1 MKRILYYI
9 NIITLL
15 LALSTCRPQP
25 DDNDSDLPE
34 GYTRITFKAAVV
46 EPQQVNVRAVDPDG
60 LGVNNMTLFCFN
72 EFGLYISKS
81 TATLK
86 KQDHETGTY
95 EAVISSDTE
104 IIHFLGN
111 HSEGLYDDS
120 NFPGQT
126 ESMVIANMEGGSGM
140 LVYWSRFQ
148 IDRNSDK
155 DILQQLADL
164 SYTINDTTYNGIKL
178 IRNQAKV
185 SINDWDTDYMKISG
199 FRTVN
204 IHAFGTV
211 APHHPEHHF
220 EIVENWEQQEDFVT
234 LPNNKAKMS
243 DIVDINTKQ
252 EDYVFESENE
262 GDNLVSVI
270 IKGRP
275 KHNYTG
281 NDLYYRVVMQNNDG
295 SSFMIRRNHHYKI
308 NIIGE
313 LSYGMNTFEE
323 ALVAPATNNAWISID
338 SWVNE
343 ISNGNETLWVEKTSY
358 VLSSEEYAG
367 KNWTIPYK
375 YTNRSGNTEPTITWI
390 ENNVAYNNIGNNYN
404 ASNGEGT
411 ITLNLHPMYEGN
423 EQQSGKLLIKHGK
436 LQREVEIILIKK
448 QLFTP
453 AWVSAQ
459 VYSGSA
465 NENVTIMFT
474 IPDNCPESL
483 FPFPVLV
490 SVNHLDVRTESGDQL
505 PVLIKGE
512 EGYFGQEWEGINY
525 KYVYTVTAPGKHRL
539 FFHTILEHKDG
550 DIEDVHLEAQFFET
564 ITKNVVFAGH
574 ESHKAIFV
582 EGLHDYGNHFAEDE
596 KVYYMLVPAKK
607 ASPQMFTISLKERQ
621 NNGTYTNINHADKSN
636 TNQWH
641 KNGHDEFLFYT
652 KYLTFYDELFDEG
665 HEGFDE
671 IKDQEWECEVKIIN
685 ESQWS
690 TNGRVLGLRTYGY
703 KETDSYKYGL
713 QADGTYNVYMLT
725 NDPRNTDVVRI
736 ASNNVL
742 SKYVFENDRTGTPY
756 GDAMYDGNEYRS
768 VIFDVGRYRPFRFA
782 PQIKVSDKNGAN
794 DTIYGTVLSNEIHA
808 ETEELTEEIV
818 FSYEPGQKIDIML
831 DVTSF
836 KGSDG
841 RSVHPFG
848 ELYGESFEIYIDA
861 PMLRIDTE
869 RIPNS
874 WLASKNPDIKVDKLR
889 RHPTIEGRFIYTVD
903 QFRDRE
909 RNFGFAEALNKDV
922 AKSEY
927 DKFGK
932 VVDVADFVDQSGE
945 RKLLPFVKSTITT
958 KYNISISSEKE
969 KVIFWDKTFKVKT
982 QHIEGNIKYK
992 TSNGDLL
999 NVPKDAFVAFV
1010 RHYTGARIGVMTI
1023 HDNGRYE
1030 LNLRHEYKFDWE
1042 GDPIELFYTVGN
1054 VTYSTQI
1061 EDIATL
1067 FQMSKDNETIILNFE
1082 R

>member
-25 DDNDSDLPE
+25 DDNNGDMPE
-34 GYTRITFKAAVV
+34 GYTRITFNAAIV
-46 EPQQVNVRAVDPDG
+46 EPQQVNVRGVDPDG

-72 EFGLYISKS
+72 EFGLYISNS
-81 TATLK
+81 TATLN
-86 KQDHETGTY
+86 KQDYETGTY
-95 EAVISSDTE
+95 EAVIPSNTE
-104 IIHFLGN
+104 IIHFLCN

-120 NFPGQT
+120 SFPGQT
-126 ESMVIANMEGGSGM
+126 ESMIIANMEGGSGM

-148 IDRNSDK
+148 IDRDSED
-155 DILQQLADL
+155 DIRQQLADL
-164 SYTINDTTYNGIKL
+164 SYTINGNKYEGIKL

-185 SINDWDTDYMKISG
+185 SISDWDTDYMSISG

-204 IHAFGTV
+204 IPAFGTV
-211 APHHPEHHF
+211 APHHPDHHF
-220 EIVENWEQQEDFVT
+220 EIVEDWEQQEDFVT

-252 EDYVFESENE
+252 EEYIFESENE

-275 KHNYTG
+275 KYNYTG
-281 NDLYYRVVMQNNDG
+281 DDLYYRVVMQNNDG

-313 LSYGMNTFEE
+313 LSYGMSTFEE

-343 ISNGNETLWVEKTSY
+343 ISNGSETLWVEKTSY
-358 VLSSEEYAG
+358 ILSSEEYAG

-375 YTNRSGNTEPTITWI
+375 YTNKNGGNTAPTITWI
-390 ENNVAYNNIGNNYN
+390 ENNVAYNNIGNQYN
-404 ASNGEGT
+404 ISNGEGT

-453 AWVSAQ
+453 AWVSVQ
-459 VYSGSA
+459 VYSGPA
-465 NENVTIMFT
+465 NENVTMMFT
-474 IPDNCPESL
+474 IPETCPESL

-490 SVNHLDVRTESGDQL
+490 SVNHLDVRAESGEQL

-512 EGYFGQEWEGINY
+512 EGYFGQEWQGINY

-539 FFHTILEHKDG
+539 FFHTILEHEDG
-550 DIEDVHLEAQFFET
+550 DTENVHLEAKFFET
-564 ITKNVVFAGH
+564 ITKKVVFAGH

-582 EGLHDYGNHFAEDE
+582 EGLHEYGNHYAEDE
-596 KVYYMLVPAKK
+596 ILYYLLVPQKK

-621 NNGTYTNINHADKSN
+621 TDGTYTNINHADKSN
-636 TNQWH
+636 TTQWH

-652 KYLTFYDELFDEG
+652 KYLTFYDELFDET
-665 HEGFDE
+665 HEGFNE

-703 KETDSYKYGL
+703 EETDSYKYGL

-725 NDPRNTDVVRI
+725 NDSRNTDVVRI
-736 ASNNVL
+736 ASNNIL
-742 SKYVFENDRTGTPY
+742 SKYVFDKDRTGTPY
-756 GDAMYDGNEYRS
+756 GDAMYAGNEYRS
-768 VIFDVGRYRPFRFA
+768 VIFDIGRYRPFRFA

-794 DTIYGTVLSNEIHA
+794 GLTYGTILSNETHGD
-808 ETEELTEEIV
+808 TEELTEEITL
-818 FSYEPGQKIDIML
+818 SYEPGQKIDIML

-848 ELYGESFEIYIDA
+848 ELYGESFDIYIDA
-861 PMLRIDTE
+861 PMLKIDTE
-869 RIPNS
+869 RLPDS
-874 WLASKNPDIKVDKLR
+874 WLASKNPNIKVDKLR

-903 QFRDRE
+903 LYRE
-909 RNFGFAEALNKDV
+909 RERAFGFAEASNKDE
-922 AKSEY
+922 AKIEY

-932 VVDVADFVDQSGE
+932 VVDVATSINQNGE

-958 KYNISISSEKE
+958 KYNISISSEKD
-969 KVIFWDKTFKVKT
+969 KVVFWDKTFKVRT
-982 QHIEGNIKYK
+982 QLIEGNIKYR
-992 TSNGDLL
+992 TSNGDLH
-999 NVPKDAFVAFV
+999 NVPEEAFVAFV
-1010 RHYTGARIGVMTI
+1010 RQYTGARIGVMTI

-1030 LNLRHEYKFDWE
+1030 LNLRDEYKFDWE
-1042 GDPIELFYTVGN
+1042 GDPIELFYTIGD
-1054 VTYSTQI
+1054 VTYSAQI
-1061 EDIATL
+1061 EDLATL
-1067 FQMSKDNETIILNFE
+1067 FRMANNNETIILE

>member
-1 MKRILYYI
+1 M
-9 NIITLL
+9 

-25 DDNDSDLPE
+25 DDNNGDMPE
-34 GYTRITFKAAVV
+34 GYTRITFNAAIV
-46 EPQQVNVRAVDPDG
+46 EPQQVNVRGVDPDG

-72 EFGLYISKS
+72 EFGLYISNS

-86 KQDHETGTY
+86 KDDYETGTY
-95 EAVISSDTE
+95 EAVIPSNTE
-104 IIHFLGN
+104 IIHFLCN

-120 NFPGQT
+120 SFPGQT
-126 ESMVIANMEGGSGM
+126 ESMIIANMEGGSGM

-148 IDRNSDK
+148 IDRESNK
-155 DILQQLADL
+155 DIRQQLADL
-164 SYTINDTTYNGIKL
+164 SYTINENKYEGIKL

-185 SINDWDTDYMKISG
+185 SISDWDTDHMIISG

-204 IHAFGTV
+204 IPAFGTV

-252 EDYVFESENE
+252 EEYIFESENE

-270 IKGRP
+270 IKGKP
-275 KHNYTG
+275 NNYNG
-281 NDLYYRVVMQNNDG
+281 DDLYYRVVMQNNDG

-313 LSYGMNTFEE
+313 LSYGMSTFEE

-343 ISNGNETLWVEKTSY
+343 ISNGSETLWVEKTSY
-358 VLSSEEYAG
+358 ILSSEEYAG
-367 KNWTIPYK
+367 RNWTIPYK
-375 YTNRSGNTEPTITWI
+375 YTNKNGGNTAPTITWI
-390 ENNVAYNNIGNNYN
+390 ENNVAYNNIGNQYN
-404 ASNGEGT
+404 ISNGEGT

-436 LQREVEIILIKK
+436 LQREVEIILIKR

-453 AWVSAQ
+453 AWVSVQ
-459 VYSGSA
+459 VYSGPA
-465 NENVTIMFT
+465 NENVTMMFT
-474 IPDNCPESL
+474 IPETCPESL

-490 SVNHLDVRTESGDQL
+490 SVNHLDVRAESGEQL

-512 EGYFGQEWEGINY
+512 EGYFGQEWPGINY

-539 FFHTILEHKDG
+539 FFHTILEHEDG
-550 DIEDVHLEAQFFET
+550 DTENVHLEAQFFET
-564 ITKNVVFAGH
+564 ITKKVVFAGH

-582 EGLHDYGNHFAEDE
+582 EGLHKYGNYYAEDE
-596 KVYYMLVPAKK
+596 ILYYLLVPQKK

-621 NNGTYTNINHADKSN
+621 NDGTYTNINHADKSDI
-636 TNQWH
+636 NQWRR
-641 KNGHDEFLFYT
+641 NGNDEFLFYT
-652 KYLTFYDELFDEG
+652 KYLTFYDELFDEN
-665 HEGFDE
+665 HEGFNE

-703 KETDSYKYGL
+703 EEDNPKYGL
-713 QADGTYNVYMLT
+713 QEDGTYNVYMLT
-725 NDPRNTDVVRI
+725 NDSRNTDVVRI
-736 ASNNVL
+736 ASNTTTN
-742 SKYVFENDRTGTPY
+742 KYAFDKDRTGNIY
-756 GDAMYDGNEYRS
+756 GDAMYAGNEYRS
-768 VIFDVGRYRPFRFA
+768 VIFDVWRYRPFRFA

-794 DTIYGTVLSNEIHA
+794 GTKYGTILSNETHGD
-808 ETEELTEEIV
+808 TEELTEEITL
-818 FSYEPGQKIDIML
+818 SYEPGQKIDIML

-861 PMLRIDTE
+861 PMLKIDTE
-869 RIPNS
+869 RIPDN
-874 WLASKNPDIKVDKLR
+874 WLAANNPKIKVDKLR

-903 QFRDRE
+903 LYRE
-909 RNFGFAEALNKDV
+909 EEREFGFAEASNKDE
-922 AKSEY
+922 AKIEY

-932 VVDVADFVDQSGE
+932 VVPVETSVDQSGE

-958 KYNISISSEKE
+958 KYNISISSEKD
-969 KVIFWDKTFKVKT
+969 KVVFWDKTFKVRT
-982 QHIEGNIKYK
+982 QLIEGNIKYR
-992 TSNGDLL
+992 TSNGDLH
-999 NVPKDAFVAFV
+999 NVPEEAFVAFV
-1010 RHYTGARIGVMTI
+1010 RQYTGARIGVMTI

-1030 LNLRHEYKFDWE
+1030 LNLRDEYKFDWE
-1042 GDPIELFYTVGN
+1042 GDPIELFYTIGDE
-1054 VTYSTQI
+1054 TYSAQI
-1061 EDIATL
+1061 EDLATL
-1067 FQMSKDNETIILNFE
+1067 FRMANNNETIILE
-1082 R
+1082 QR

>member
-25 DDNDSDLPE
+25 DDNNGDMPE
-34 GYTRITFKAAVV
+34 GYTRITFNAAIV
-46 EPQQVNVRAVDPDG
+46 EPQQVNVRGVDPDG

-72 EFGLYISKS
+72 EFGLYISNS
-81 TATLK
+81 TATLN
-86 KQDHETGTY
+86 KQDYETGTY
-95 EAVISSDTE
+95 EAVIPSNTE
-104 IIHFLGN
+104 IIHFLCN

-120 NFPGQT
+120 SFPGQT
-126 ESMVIANMEGGSGM
+126 ESMIIANMEGGSGM

-148 IDRNSDK
+148 IDRDSED
-155 DILQQLADL
+155 DIRQQLADL
-164 SYTINDTTYNGIKL
+164 SYTINGETYEGIKL

-185 SINDWDTDYMKISG
+185 SISDWDTDYMSISG

-204 IHAFGTV
+204 IPAFGTV
-211 APHHPEHHF
+211 APHHPDLLF
-220 EIVENWEQQEDFVT
+220 DIVENWEQQEDFVT

-252 EDYVFESENE
+252 EEYIFESENE

-275 KHNYTG
+275 KNNYTG
-281 NDLYYRVVMQNNDG
+281 DDLYYRVVMQNNDG

-313 LSYGMNTFEE
+313 LSYGMSTFEE

-343 ISNGNETLWVEKTSY
+343 ISNGSETLWVEKTSY
-358 VLSSEEYAG
+358 ILSGEEYAG
-367 KNWTIPYK
+367 RNWTIPYK
-375 YTNRSGNTEPTITWI
+375 YTNKNGGNTAPTITWI
-390 ENNVAYNNIGNNYN
+390 ENNVAYNNIGNQYN
-404 ASNGEGT
+404 ISNGEGT
-411 ITLNLHPMYEGN
+411 ITLNLHPMYEGK

-453 AWVSAQ
+453 AWVSVQ
-459 VYSGSA
+459 VYSGPA
-465 NENVTIMFT
+465 NENVTMMFT
-474 IPDNCPESL
+474 IPETCPESL

-490 SVNHLDVRTESGDQL
+490 SVNHLDVRAESGEQL

-512 EGYFGQEWEGINY
+512 EGYFGQEWQGINY

-539 FFHTILEHKDG
+539 FFHTILEHEDG
-550 DIEDVHLEAQFFET
+550 DTENVHLEAQFFET
-564 ITKNVVFAGH
+564 ITKKVVFAGH

-582 EGLHDYGNHFAEDE
+582 EGLHEYGNHYAEDE
-596 KVYYMLVPAKK
+596 ILYYLLVPQKK

-621 NNGTYTNINHADKSN
+621 TDGTYTNINHADKSN
-636 TNQWH
+636 TTQWH

-652 KYLTFYDELFDEG
+652 KYLTFYDELFDDT
-665 HEGFDE
+665 HEGFNE

-703 KETDSYKYGL
+703 EEDNPKYGL
-713 QADGTYNVYMLT
+713 QEDGTYNVYMLT
-725 NDPRNTDVVRI
+725 NDSRNTDVVRI
-736 ASNNVL
+736 ASNNIL
-742 SKYVFENDRTGTPY
+742 SKYVFDKDRTETPY
-756 GDAMYDGNEYRS
+756 GDALYAGNEYRS
-768 VIFDVGRYRPFRFA
+768 VIFDVWRYSPFRFA

-794 DTIYGTVLSNEIHA
+794 GTTYGTILSNETHGD
-808 ETEELTEEIV
+808 TEELTEEITL
-818 FSYEPGQKIDIML
+818 SYEPGQKIDIML

-861 PMLRIDTE
+861 PMLKIDTE
-869 RIPNS
+869 RLPDS
-874 WLASKNPDIKVDKLR
+874 WLASKNPNIKVDKLR

-903 QFRDRE
+903 LYRE
-909 RNFGFAEALNKDV
+909 RERAFGFAEASNKDE
-922 AKSEY
+922 AKIEY

-932 VVDVADFVDQSGE
+932 VVPVETSVDQSGE

-958 KYNISISSEKE
+958 KYNISISSEKD
-969 KVIFWDKTFKVKT
+969 KVVFWDKTFKVRT
-982 QHIEGNIKYK
+982 QLIEGNIKYR
-992 TSNGDLL
+992 TSNGDLH
-999 NVPKDAFVAFV
+999 NVPKEAFVAFV

-1030 LNLRHEYKFDWE
+1030 LNLRDEYKFDWE
-1042 GDPIELFYTVGN
+1042 GDPIELFYTIGDE
-1054 VTYSTQI
+1054 TYSAQI
-1061 EDIATL
+1061 EDLATL
-1067 FQMSKDNETIILNFE
+1067 FRMANNNETIILE